1 MAELQTFQNAYL
13 QATSGNTTYSRNQ
26 LRWKFLLD
34 SFTGGQAYREGAYL
48 QRYALE
54 TDTDYAARLNNCPLD
69 NQCRSLISL
78 YISFLFRE
86 QPKREFGVLEDNP
99 QIEAILEDA
108 DLDGRSM
115 DAFMKDIAQWTSVF
129 GHMWTCVGKGF
140 CGGCALPAFP

>member
-54 TDTDYAARLNNCPLD
+54 SDTQYAVRLNNTPLD
-69 NQCRSLISL
+69 NQVRSLISL
-78 YISFLFRE
+78 YTSFLFRTE
-86 QPKREFGVLEDNP
+86 PKREFGSLENNFT
-99 QIEAILEDA
+99 IEDIVKDA
-108 DLDGRSM
+108 DLDGRNLN
-115 DAFMKDIAQWTSVF
+115 AFMKDVAQWASVF
-129 GHMWTCVGKGF
+129 GNRRRVCPVLRSWG
-140 CGGCALPAFP
+140 

>member
-13 QATSGNTTYSRNQ
+13 QATAGNTTYSRNQ

-54 TDTDYAARLNNCPLD
+54 SDAEYAARLNNTPLD

-78 YISFLFRE
+78 YTSFLFRE
-86 QPKREFGVLEDNP
+86 EPDRDFGSLENNFT
-99 QIEAILEDA
+99 IE
-108 DLDGRSM
+108 
-115 DAFMKDIAQWTSVF
+115 DIV
-129 GHMWTCVGKGF
+129 
-140 CGGCALPAFP
+140 